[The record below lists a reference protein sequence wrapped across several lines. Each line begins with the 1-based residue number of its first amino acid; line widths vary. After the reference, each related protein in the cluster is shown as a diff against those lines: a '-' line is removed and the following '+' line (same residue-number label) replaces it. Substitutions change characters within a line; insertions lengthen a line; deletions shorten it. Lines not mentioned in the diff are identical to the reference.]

1 MSFSLLTYIG
11 AHMVVVLD
19 IYTENTTLVNCDR
32 QSVAEAANRQAYLP
46 GTEETV
52 IGNGG
57 TSTVRP
63 FHCTTVGL
71 KRAIIPNVDDS
82 GAQFML
88 VGDCVRAIP

>member
-1 MSFSLLTYIG
+1 
-11 AHMVVVLD
+11 MVVVLD
-19 IYTENTTLVNCDR
+19 IYTEHTTLVNSDR
-32 QSVAEAANRQAYLP
+32 RSVATGRQDEAYLP

>member
-1 MSFSLLTYIG
+1 
-11 AHMVVVLD
+11 MVVVLD
-19 IYTENTTLVNCDR
+19 IYTENTTLVNGDR
-32 QSVAEAANRQAYLP
+32 QSVAEAANTQAYLP